1 MSDVF
6 EIESTF
12 EAHGVKG
19 VTQFVRQI
27 EGAAAFLT
35 AAHAGDGVRVLAP
48 GTSNRRSRDDG
59 LYTLV
64 VKASGTRLRRILTI
78 FSEHPVQGPG
88 MAAEFEAFRML
99 SELTPAGPKLLAL
112 ASWDR
117 RRAYE
122 ELARHMD
129 LVRQQFEAAAVLA
142 DAPLAVSAGS
152 RRADVEDGARFATVR
167 DALLVRAG
175 GTLSLTE
182 AAGRMGV
189 SRQALHKRIA
199 SGGALGMMSG
209 SEIVVP
215 RAQFAESAGRLSILP
230 GINKVVKLFKE
241 AQAGAWAALQ
251 FLLDP
256 DPNLNRAPI
265 EALKAGEVTETVLA
279 ARAHL
284 GMDEE

>member
-1 MSDVF
+1 
-6 EIESTF
+6 
-12 EAHGVKG
+12 
-19 VTQFVRQI
+19 
-27 EGAAAFLT
+27 
-35 AAHAGDGVRVLAP
+35 
-48 GTSNRRSRDDG
+48 
-59 LYTLV
+59 
-64 VKASGTRLRRILTI
+64 
-78 FSEHPVQGPG
+78 
-88 MAAEFEAFRML
+88 
-99 SELTPAGPKLLAL
+99 
-112 ASWDR
+112 
-117 RRAYE
+117 
-122 ELARHMD
+122 
-129 LVRQQFEAAAVLA
+129 
-142 DAPLAVSAGS
+142 
-152 RRADVEDGARFATVR
+152 
-167 DALLVRAG
+167 
-175 GTLSLTE
+175 
-182 AAGRMGV
+182 MGV